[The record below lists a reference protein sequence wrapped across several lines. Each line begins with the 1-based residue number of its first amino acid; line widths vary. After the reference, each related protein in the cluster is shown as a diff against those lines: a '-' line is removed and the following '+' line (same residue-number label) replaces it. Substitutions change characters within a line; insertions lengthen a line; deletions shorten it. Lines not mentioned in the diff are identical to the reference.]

1 MMSYSGNCACKEIS
15 FSFDLDPMMHFMC
28 HCTDCQVM
36 FNGSFEGYAI
46 SEEEL
51 KIDGTLTTFTY
62 AGGSGL
68 NLHVKY
74 CGKCST
80 KIYTKPDILQGMIY
94 VPAGLLREQIEF
106 KPKVEIW
113 AGSRPSW
120 TNKPSTLVE
129 SYDENGTIERITSLL
144 ENLDQ
149 RV

>member
-1 MMSYSGNCACKEIS
+1 
-15 FSFDLDPMMHFMC
+15 
-28 HCTDCQVM
+28 
-36 FNGSFEGYAI
+36 
-46 SEEEL
+46 
-51 KIDGTLTTFTY
+51 
-62 AGGSGL
+62 
-68 NLHVKY
+68 
-74 CGKCST
+74 
-80 KIYTKPDILQGMIY
+80 MIY